1 MMSRF
6 SLKVNGDALPL
17 LRKDTMKKDDKKA
30 FNTDTSGGHYAI
42 PLKCILMCS
51 KSSMICQMNA
61 KAEIAEWWRGNIKQK
76 HQKLLFA
83 HH

>member
-42 PLKCILMCS
+42 PLTGKL
-51 KSSMICQMNA
+51 KAVVCQSLA
-61 KAEIAEWWRGNIKQK
+61 LDLE
-76 HQKLLFA
+76 
-83 HH
+83 